1 MMLELKNVKRY
12 DVLEETRLL
21 VFMDCEDF
29 FEALDQRSP
38 NLLIQYL
45 NGRYGMTIQPI
56 DGGKKGGVYGCVL

>member
-1 MMLELKNVKRY
+1 MLELKNVKRY

-29 FEALDQRSP
+29 FDMLDQRSP

-45 NGRYGMTIQPI
+45 NTRYNAGIESVEK
-56 DGGKKGGVYGCVL
+56 GKKGGVYGCVL

>member
-29 FEALDQRSP
+29 FDMLDQRSP
-38 NLLIQYL
+38 NLLVQYL
-45 NGRYGMTIQPI
+45 NS
-56 DGGKKGGVYGCVL
+56 

>member
-45 NGRYGMTIQPI
+45 NSRHGMTIQPI
-56 DGGKKGGVYGCVL
+56 DSGKKGGGYGCVL

>member
-12 DVLEETRLL
+12 DALSDTRLL

-45 NGRYGMTIQPI
+45 NSRYGLAIEPVEK
-56 DGGKKGGVYGCVL
+56 GKKGGGYGTV

>member
-12 DVLEETRLL
+12 DALSDTHLL

-45 NGRYGMTIQPI
+45 NSRYGLAIEPVE
-56 DGGKKGGVYGCVL
+56 KGGAR

>member
-45 NGRYGMTIQPI
+45 NGRYGMAIQPI
-56 DGGKKGGVYGCVL
+56 DGGKKGGGYGCVL